1 MIASSLL
8 RSFSGE
14 ATSLI
19 FNWWSRIIPLK
30 CVFVLSWQP
39 RRRIIVPF
47 HLWTLSLSLSLSLC
61 KNEQL
66 YIATGQVLRDRRSKE
81 PVSGGEWANGRGGEI
96 WNCCYTNRMGAA
108 DFQFGQISCAIFLNI
123 TKTNYPGPW
132 CMFLLLWK
140 TIKLCKWLMP
150 FHTARFSLWISKV
163 FFPFSLCLK
172 QLYSKNLLDAF
183 PVNPLSMFLYKQ
195 VFERTR
201 GWGGVISK
209 QTANE
214 RQGWVEEHGLW
225 LSQHRE
231 FVTLFSYTEHKEREA
246 ESYRGYGWRS
256 LAPSP
261 RFYTLFIYY
270 LLS

>member
-1 MIASSLL
+1 MTCLCQSPSRPSTWVWMSSCILPL
-8 RSFSGE
+8 GKYWEIGE
-14 ATSLI
+14 AR
-19 FNWWSRIIPLK
+19 SRW
-30 CVFVLSWQP
+30 VEG
-39 RRRIIVPF
+39 
-47 HLWTLSLSLSLSLC
+47 
-61 KNEQL
+61 NERT
-66 YIATGQVLRDRRSKE
+66 AEEG
-81 PVSGGEWANGRGGEI
+81 GGEI

-172 QLYSKNLLDAF
+172 QRQLYSKNLLDAF

-201 GWGGVISK
+201 WGGWGVISK

-225 LSQHRE
+225 LSQRRE

>member
-47 HLWTLSLSLSLSLC
+47 HLWTLSLSLSLIVQEWAVVYCHWAST
-61 KNEQL
+61 E
-66 YIATGQVLRDRRSKE
+66 RSAKQ
-81 PVSGGEWANGRGGEI
+81 GAGEWNERTAEEGGGEI
-96 WNCCYTNRMGAA
+96 WNCCYTNRMGVA

-150 FHTARFSLWISKV
+150 FHTARFSLWISSL
-163 FFPFSLCLK
+163 FSLLFMFKAKAIVLKKSPWCL
-172 QLYSKNLLDAF
+172 S
-183 PVNPLSMFLYKQ
+183 S
-195 VFERTR
+195 
-201 GWGGVISK
+201 
-209 QTANE
+209 
-214 RQGWVEEHGLW
+214 
-225 LSQHRE
+225 
-231 FVTLFSYTEHKEREA
+231 
-246 ESYRGYGWRS
+246 
-256 LAPSP
+256 
-261 RFYTLFIYY
+261 
-270 LLS
+270 